1 MRKRLQTTDC
11 GLQRKRFWLWTVDRR
26 PNAAFTLIE
35 LLVVISI
42 FAIILL
48 IANQILFS
56 AFRGSS
62 KAEATTKVKREGERV
77 LGIMEREIR
86 NSRAI
91 ISCNSTQ
98 ITYQDQYGV
107 NGTFKCRN
115 IGSGSGDIA
124 SGSATLLPI
133 TVNDV
138 DVSACT
144 FSCETVG
151 GINKAVLINTTF
163 SAKSTSTNARVEEKG
178 SATLQSRILL
188 RN

>member
-1 MRKRLQTTDC
+1 MINL
-11 GLQRKRFWLWTVDRR
+11 RR
-26 PNAAFTLIE
+26 MNRGFTLIE
-35 LLVVISI
+35 ILVVISI

-62 KAEATTKVKREGERV
+62 KAEATTRVKREGERV
-77 LGIMEREIR
+77 FGLMERSIR

-91 ISCNSTQ
+91 ISCNSSQ

-107 NGTFKCRN
+107 TASFVCRN
-115 IGSGSGDIA
+115 VGTPNIGEIA
-124 SGSATLLPI
+124 AGSAALAPI

-138 DVSACT
+138 DVTACS

-151 GINKAVLINTTF
+151 GINKAVLINATF
-163 SAKSTSTNARVEEKG
+163 VAEALSTSARVEERG
-178 SATLQSRILL
+178 SISLQSRILL